1 MDSKKLSTLVLK
13 IRNLE
18 HQLGEKENL
27 ISSQFLQNIRTKLEN
42 SRSKLTMTKNLKE
55 LAVATKFSDAAE
67 LTEDQE
73 KLIFSIMDLAEKVL
87 NEKN

>member
-42 SRSKLTMTKNLKE
+42 SRSKLTKTKNLKE